1 MRLFCGTGKR
11 QVAEH
16 GLSVSFEIWG
26 SITTLLRPSCVSMLE
41 RGSSR
46 RALVID
52 LFIGHFLDPLV
63 VINGEVK
70 CVGRIPK
77 QSEVEE

>member
-1 MRLFCGTGKR
+1 M
-11 QVAEH
+11 
-16 GLSVSFEIWG
+16 
-26 SITTLLRPSCVSMLE
+26 LLRPSCVSMLE